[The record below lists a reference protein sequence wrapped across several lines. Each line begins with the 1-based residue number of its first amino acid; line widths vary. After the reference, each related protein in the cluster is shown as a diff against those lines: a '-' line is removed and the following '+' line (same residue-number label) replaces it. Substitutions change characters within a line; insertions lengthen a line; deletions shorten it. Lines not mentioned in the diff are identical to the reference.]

1 MVAAVMAASFKEV
14 EITMTA
20 QPAKAATVTASAFP
34 VPSPRERSAHIIRSD
49 SEAIAA
55 AHEVAKILAKGAA
68 QRDRERKLP
77 YVEMDLL
84 SERGLLAITVPK
96 EFGGAGVATGTLAEV
111 IAILSA
117 ADGSIGQIPQNHFF
131 MLEGLRL
138 QGTPEQKL
146 FFFNAVLAGERLG
159 NALSEIGTKTA
170 QDHATRITRDG
181 SAFRLNGRKF
191 YSTGALFAHWIAVVA
206 NNDEGK
212 STLAI
217 VPRETEGVTIIDDWS
232 GFGQRTTGS
241 GTTILD
247 NVAVHPFS
255 VIPFHLLFEEPTPM
269 GPHAQI
275 MHAAVDQGIAR
286 GAFAESIRFVRTY
299 TRPWK
304 ESALEHGYED
314 PHIISDIGEVKIRLD
329 AADALLQRAA
339 VSVDEATAHPTTET
353 VAAAS
358 IAVASA
364 KVASTEVSLL
374 AASKLIELGGSRSTL
389 AEFNLDRYWRN
400 ARTHTVHDPVRWK
413 YRTIGNYWLNGI
425 NPPRHGAI

>member
-1 MVAAVMAASFKEV
+1 
-14 EITMTA
+14 MTV
-20 QPAKAATVTASAFP
+20 QPAKATAAFP
-34 VPSPRERSAHIIRSD
+34 VPKPRDKPAHVVRTD
-49 SEAIAA
+49 SEAIEIAHDVAA
-55 AHEVAKILAKGAA
+55 ILAEGAA
-68 QRDRERKLP
+68 ERDRERRLP
-77 YVEMDLL
+77 YAEMDLL
-84 SERGLLAITVPK
+84 SDRGLLAITVPK
-96 EFGGAGVATGTLAEV
+96 EFGGAGVAIGTLAEV
-111 IAILSA
+111 IAIISA

-138 QGTPEQKL
+138 QGTPEQKQ
-146 FFFNAVLAGERLG
+146 FFYKAVLAGERLG
-159 NALSEIGTKTA
+159 NALSEAGTRTA

-181 SAFRLNGRKF
+181 DGFRLNGRKF

-206 NNDEGK
+206 NNDDGK

-217 VPRETEGVTIIDDWS
+217 VPRETEGITIVDDWS

-247 NVAVHPFS
+247 NVAVHSFS
-255 VIPFHLLFEEPTPM
+255 VVPFHLLFEAPSPM

-286 GAFAESIRFVRTY
+286 GAFAEAVRFVRQY

-304 ESALEHGYED
+304 ESGVEHGYED
-314 PHIISDIGEVKIRLD
+314 PHIIADIGEVKIRLD
-329 AADALLQRAA
+329 AADALLERAA
-339 VSVDEATAHPTTET
+339 RFVHDATVRPTAET

-364 KVASTEVSLL
+364 KVAATEVSLL
-374 AASKLIELGGSRSTL
+374 AGSKLIELGGARSTL

-413 YRTIGNYWLNGI
+413 YRVIGNYWLNGI

>member
-1 MVAAVMAASFKEV
+1 
-14 EITMTA
+14 MTV
-20 QPAKAATVTASAFP
+20 QPAKAVAAFP
-34 VPSPRERSAHIIRSD
+34 VPKPRDKHAHVIRSD
-49 SEAIAA
+49 GEAIEIARDVAA
-55 AHEVAKILAKGAA
+55 ILAEGAA
-68 QRDRERKLP
+68 ERDRDRKLP
-77 YVEMDLL
+77 YAEMDLL
-84 SERGLLAITVPK
+84 SDRGLLAITVPK
-96 EFGGAGVATGTLAEV
+96 EFGGAGVTTGTLAEV
-111 IAILSA
+111 IALISA

-138 QGTPEQKL
+138 QGSPEQKQ
-146 FFFNAVLAGERLG
+146 FFYKAVLAGERLG
-159 NALSEIGTKTA
+159 NALSEVGTRTA

-181 SAFRLNGRKF
+181 DSFRLNGRKF
-191 YSTGALFAHWIAVVA
+191 YSTGALFAHWIAVIA
-206 NNDEGK
+206 NNDDGK

-217 VPRETEGVTIIDDWS
+217 VPRETEGLTIVDDWS

-255 VIPFHLLFEEPTPM
+255 VIPFHFLFETPSPM

-275 MHAAVDQGIAR
+275 IHAAVDQGIAR
-286 GAFAESIRFVRTY
+286 GAFAEAVRFVRQY

-304 ESALEHGYED
+304 ESGLENGYED

-329 AADALLQRAA
+329 AADALLGRAA
-339 VSVDEATAHPTTET
+339 RFVDEATVNPTIET

-364 KVASTEVSLL
+364 KVAATEVSLL
-374 AASKLIELGGSRSTL
+374 AGSKLIELGGSRSTL

-413 YRTIGNYWLNGI
+413 YRVIGNYWLNGI

>member
-1 MVAAVMAASFKEV
+1 
-14 EITMTA
+14 MTV
-20 QPAKAATVTASAFP
+20 QPAKAVAAFP
-34 VPSPRERSAHIIRSD
+34 VPKPRDKHAHVIRSD
-49 SEAIAA
+49 SEAIEI
-55 AHEVAKILAKGAA
+55 AHEVAAILAEGAA
-68 QRDRERKLP
+68 ERDRERKLP

-84 SERGLLAITVPK
+84 SDRGLLAITVPK

-111 IAILSA
+111 IAIISA

-138 QGTPEQKL
+138 QGSPEQKQ
-146 FFFNAVLAGERLG
+146 FFYKAVLAGERLG

-170 QDHATRITRDG
+170 QDHTTRITRDG
-181 SAFRLNGRKF
+181 DGFRLNGRKF
-191 YSTGALFAHWIAVVA
+191 YSTGALFAHWIAVIA
-206 NNDEGK
+206 NNDDGK

-217 VPRETEGVTIIDDWS
+217 VPRETEGITIIDDWS

-255 VIPFHLLFEEPTPM
+255 VVPFHLLFETPSSM

-286 GAFAESIRFVRTY
+286 GAFAEAVRFVRQY

-304 ESALEHGYED
+304 ESGLEHGYED

-329 AADALLQRAA
+329 AADALLGRAA
-339 VSVDEATAHPTTET
+339 RFVDEATVNPTAET

-364 KVASTEVSLL
+364 KVAATEVSLL
-374 AASKLIELGGSRSTL
+374 AGSKLIELGGSRSTL

-413 YRTIGNYWLNGI
+413 YRVIGNYWLNGI

>member
-1 MVAAVMAASFKEV
+1 MSTQLATAVIDSPSEFR
-14 EITMTA
+14 I
-20 QPAKAATVTASAFP
+20 PA
-34 VPSPRERSAHIIRSD
+34 PRAKGARIIGSD
-49 SEAIAA
+49 HEAITV
-55 AHEVAKILAKGAA
+55 AHEVAAILAKDAA
-68 QRDRERKLP
+68 ERDRERLLP
-77 YVEMDLL
+77 HEEMDLL
-84 SERGLLAITVPK
+84 SDAGLLAITVPR
-96 EFGGAGVATGTLAEV
+96 EFGGAGVRAGTLAEV
-111 IAILSA
+111 IAIISA

-138 QGTPEQKL
+138 VGTAQQKH
-146 FFFNAVLAGERLG
+146 FFYKGVLSGERLG
-159 NALSEIGTKTA
+159 NALSELGTKTA
-170 QDHATRITRDG
+170 QDHATRISKDG
-181 SAFRLNGRKF
+181 PAYRLNGRKF
-191 YSTGALFAHWIAVVA
+191 YSTGVLFAHWIAVIA

-217 VPRETEGVTIIDDWS
+217 IPRDSEGITIVDDWS

-241 GTTILD
+241 GTTILE
-247 NVAVHPFS
+247 NVPLHPFS
-255 VIPFHLLFEEPTPM
+255 VVPFHLLFETPSSM

-286 GAFAESIRFVRTY
+286 GALDETIRFVRQY

-304 ESALEHGYED
+304 ESGVEHGYED
-314 PHIISDIGEVKIRLD
+314 PHVIAEVGQVKIAVD
-329 AADALLQRAA
+329 AAQALLERAGTF
-339 VSVDEATAHPTTET
+339 VDEAAANPTADT

-358 IAVASA
+358 IAVAEA
-364 KVASTEVSLL
+364 KVAATDASLF

-413 YRTIGNYWLNGI
+413 YRVIGNYWLNGL

>member
-1 MVAAVMAASFKEV
+1 
-14 EITMTA
+14 MTA
-20 QPAKAATVTASAFP
+20 QPAKARADMTPAFP
-34 VPSPRERSAHIIRSD
+34 VPAPRDRTAFIIRSD
-49 SEAIAA
+49 SEAIATA
-55 AHEVAKILAKGAA
+55 QEVAAILGEGAA
-68 QRDRERKLP
+68 ERDRERKLP
-77 YVEMDLL
+77 YAELDLL
-84 SERGLLAITVPK
+84 SDRGLLAITVPK

-111 IAILSA
+111 IAIISA

-131 MLEGLRL
+131 MLEGLRI
-138 QGTPEQKL
+138 QGTPEQKQ
-146 FFFNAVLAGERLG
+146 FFFNAALAGERLG

-181 SAFRLNGRKF
+181 QAFRLNGRKF

-217 VPRETEGVTIIDDWS
+217 VPRETDGITIIDDWS

-241 GTTILD
+241 GTTVLD

-255 VIPFHLLFEEPTPM
+255 VIPFHLLFEEPTSM

-275 MHAAVDQGIAR
+275 MHAAIDQGIAR
-286 GAFAESIRFVRTY
+286 GAFAEAVRFVRQY

-304 ESALEHGYED
+304 ESGLDHGYED

-339 VSVDEATAHPTTET
+339 LAVDEATAHPTVES

-374 AASKLIELGGSRSTL
+374 ASSKLIELGGSRATL